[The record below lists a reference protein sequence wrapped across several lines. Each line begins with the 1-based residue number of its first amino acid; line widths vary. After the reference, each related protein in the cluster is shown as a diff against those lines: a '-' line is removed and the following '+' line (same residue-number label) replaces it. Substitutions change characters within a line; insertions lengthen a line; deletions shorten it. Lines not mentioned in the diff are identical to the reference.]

1 MTKPVLGVSD
11 KARLKPVFSA
21 TETSKKIEILLVRSM
36 DMILSNK
43 QKNKGAGDH
52 KPPKTG
58 FLTLSPIGD
67 QIFCSYVGTCTLLF
81 NSLPTKCCL
90 LIIFANCL
98 TL

>member
-21 TETSKKIEILLVRSM
+21 TETSKKIEIFLVRSM

-43 QKNKGAGDH
+43 QKKQRC
-52 KPPKTG
+52 PKTG

-90 LIIFANCL
+90 LIIFANSLDPCRA
-98 TL
+98 